1 MLGLC
6 LNLVAYLRVRSTQ
19 SGLGSCFHDQNCFDF
34 RHLSST
40 TYTCVCLLR
49 RDAPMMAAY
58 LKICCRVPSAV
69 PWRAGTRTAF
79 RTWAGCCSFRWSI
92 KPERQRYITTALY
105 CYSIVT
111 LPTRTYLPT
120 YWPTFEGESRIHLA
134 NLYDAWMM
142 IQSYWKL
149 IDQFTELAKIKNV
162 LLFMN
167 QQIQAALSNSCAVSD
182 RGRLVASG
190 GNYRTCYVTFS
201 RI

>member
-6 LNLVAYLRVRSTQ
+6 FNLVAYLRVRSTQ

-111 LPTRTYLPT
+111 LPTYLLTDFRRWITNTFGKSLWCLNDDPIILKANRSIHGVSKNQKCFVIHEPT
-120 YWPTFEGESRIHLA
+120 DPSSSL
-134 NLYDAWMM
+134 
-142 IQSYWKL
+142 
-149 IDQFTELAKIKNV
+149 
-162 LLFMN
+162 
-167 QQIQAALSNSCAVSD
+167 
-182 RGRLVASG
+182 
-190 GNYRTCYVTFS
+190 
-201 RI
+201 